1 MKKISLAN
9 LPTKIVKLERLSAKL
24 GKNIYVKHDDETG
37 AELSGNKVR
46 KLEYALAEAKEL
58 GCDLVI
64 TTGGIQS
71 NHCRA
76 TVTSATRL
84 GMKSAV
90 LLRISPK
97 DAITMP
103 YKPGHTAETLPA
115 KHPEDK
121 SCTAQPAP
129 ACPREDLINPE
140 VAGNYFMDRLF
151 GADIHFCSPS
161 EYSNSRD
168 AIMAQ
173 LAEEYKKQG
182 YTPYIIP
189 EGASNAVGTLGY
201 YGAMEEIVEQEKEL
215 GVKFDAV
222 AVATGSGGTCAGL
235 NLANRV
241 LGLGKKVLGVCVCDD
256 NLYFQERI
264 APMAHDAVDYL
275 DKFGKLPAGKS
286 LEEWKEY
293 CDFKIE
299 DIEMVDQYV
308 GVGYALS
315 RPEELEFIKEVAR
328 MEGIIFDTCY
338 TGKGLLG
345 VVNEIKEG
353 GKLADCENILF
364 IHTGGLFGLF
374 PNADLFT
381 W

>member
-1 MKKISLAN
+1 MKKVNLAN
-9 LPTKIVKLERLSAKL
+9 LPTKIVKLERLSSKL
-24 GKNIYVKHDDETG
+24 GKNIYIKRDDQTG
-37 AELSGNKVR
+37 SELSGNKVR
-46 KLEYALAEAKEL
+46 KLEYAMAEAISQ

-76 TVTSATRL
+76 TVTSATLL
-84 GMKSAV
+84 GLKSAV

-97 DAITMP
+97 DAHTLP
-103 YKPGHTAETLPA
+103 YKPGPTIDTIPPR
-115 KHPEDK
+115 HPETK
-121 SCTAQPAP
+121 ACTSVPAP
-129 ACPREDLINPE
+129 DCPREDLINPE

-168 AIMAQ
+168 EIMARI
-173 LAEEYKKQG
+173 AEDYRKQG
-182 YTPYIIP
+182 YKPYIIP
-189 EGASNAVGTLGY
+189 EGASNAIGTMGY
-201 YGAMEEIVEQEKEL
+201 YEAMEEIVAQEKEM
-215 GVKFDAV
+215 GIRFDAV

-241 LGLGKKVLGVCVCDD
+241 LGLNKKVLGVCVCDD

-275 DKFGKLPAGKS
+275 EKFEKLPADKT
-286 LEEWKEY
+286 LQEWKDY
-293 CDFKIE
+293 CNFKIE

-315 RPEELEFIKEVAR
+315 RPQELEFIKEIAR
-328 MEGIIFDTCY
+328 LEGVIFDTCY
-338 TGKGLLG
+338 TGKGLIG